1 MDTER
6 AKQKVF
12 EQRLITKSLQTLMGI
27 VNGLVCDDELID
39 TEIKYLATWL
49 LEHEEI
55 SKIYPVNVIHRRVRE
70 VLSDNKITADERD
83 KLLKEF
89 KVLTGNDFTNTGS
102 ALPEHI
108 QSVFDDDP
116 TVIIPNNTFV
126 LTGEFLFGT
135 RNACYAAIE
144 KRDGIT
150 LESVSRK
157 TNYLIVGSLASPSW
171 IVENFGRKIQKA
183 AEMSQSGDF
192 EISIIREAD
201 WAMAL

>member
-1 MDTER
+1 MNNER

-27 VNGLVCDDELID
+27 VNGLVCDDELTD
-39 TEIKYLATWL
+39 AEIKYLATWL

-55 SKIYPVNVIHRRVRE
+55 SKLYPVNVIHRRVRE

-135 RNACYAAIE
+135 RNACYTAIE
-144 KRDGIT
+144 KRGGIT

-157 TNYLIVGSLASPSW
+157 TNYLIVGSLASPNW
-171 IVENFGRKIQKA
+171 IIENFGRKIQKA
-183 AEMSQSGDF
+183 AEMAQSGDF
-192 EISIIREAD
+192 EISIVREAH
-201 WAMAL
+201 WVIAL